1 MENRYLCN
9 GGIAKGQI
17 NNKQTETKYI
27 SMGNLFES
35 LKDYFENTPKE
46 VLDNDWKEIEY
57 LNEIGPD
64 VIEYAKYVKESFG
77 IAVSYTSSERK
88 LEAHKYD
95 VSVSSN
101 GKGIAADAQYCLAA

>member
-1 MENRYLCN
+1 
-9 GGIAKGQI
+9 
-17 NNKQTETKYI
+17 
-27 SMGNLFES
+27 MGNLVES
-35 LKDYFENTPKE
+35 LKYYFENTPKE